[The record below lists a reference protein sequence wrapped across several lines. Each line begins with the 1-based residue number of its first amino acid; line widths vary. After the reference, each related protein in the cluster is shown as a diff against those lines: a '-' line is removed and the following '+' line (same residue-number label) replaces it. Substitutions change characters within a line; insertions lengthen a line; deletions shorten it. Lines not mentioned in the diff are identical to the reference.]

1 MKKIKNI
8 LIILIIALIAICI
21 LPQSEV
27 EAETVSGIVGKIS
40 PASVPQNNYS
50 GLQTVIGTILG
61 FLQVA
66 SGLTSVIM
74 IAFLG
79 FKLLTETPEVK
90 GQVKERFL
98 PIIIGLVVV
107 FGAVSIS
114 RFVIGVVA

>member
-1 MKKIKNI
+1 MKKIINM
-8 LIILIIALIAICI
+8 LIILTITVIAVYM
-21 LPQSEV
+21 LPKNEV
-27 EAETVSGIVGKIS
+27 EATTVSGIVGEIS
-40 PASVPQNNYS
+40 PIDVPQNNYS

-90 GQVKERFL
+90 GQVKDRFL
-98 PIIIGLVVV
+98 PIVIGLVVV
-107 FGAVSIS
+107 FGATSIS

>member
-1 MKKIKNI
+1 MKKMKNI

-27 EAETVSGIVGKIS
+27 KAATVSGIVGNIS
-40 PASVPQNNYS
+40 PTNVPKSNYS

-90 GQVKERFL
+90 GQVKDRFL
-98 PIIIGLVVV
+98 PIVIGLVVV